1 MKPGSAY
8 EQFVASLSKALI
20 DSEDIF
26 KQKNIVVE
34 VNKKLVDNLGLERE
48 FDIYWEYEL
57 FGILYKTVIECKDYS
72 NRISIDKIDALVGK
86 LKDLPNIKPLY
97 ATTIGYQKGAKD
109 KAIKSGVELLVVR
122 KQQDK
127 DWYDKDGNPYLKKI
141 HINIV
146 LESNIQVTL
155 VCPVL
160 DKKWIEENTNFDLGT
175 LAGYSRYAMN
185 DVIIRDHK
193 NNRSKSIEE
202 YFLELNNKKELPGI
216 YQVKFDFED
225 GYIVLDNTELKID
238 SLNIEYTKPQ
248 IDYLPI
254 NIDYSQQLYGVIEY
268 LNSKIK
274 KRIFINGKISS
285 EEM

>member
-72 NRISIDKIDALVGK
+72 NRVSIDKIDALVGK
-86 LKDLPNIKPLY
+86 LKDLPNIKPIY

-109 KAIKSGVELLVVR
+109 KAIKSGVALLVVR

-155 VCPVL
+155 VSPVL

-268 LNSKIK
+268 LNSMIK
-274 KRIFINGKISS
+274 KKIFINGKISS